1 MEPTIERR
9 QRRELFWYVMR
20 DSDFFENLSTGVT
33 VSDEYQGI
41 LDSVIPPDWR
51 VTHEGVWL
59 HVHPPAIALP
69 PQGFKIH
76 VSGTSPTASEILRR
90 VAPICVAHD
99 AAFKLTADPLLLELT
114 TSKNSSRGSSGKF
127 ITIYPGDRDH
137 FVSLMKALDRATSD
151 LTGPYILSDKRY
163 AGNRVLFYRYG
174 GIAPR
179 VSLNVFGEMVPVI
192 ESSDGHL
199 IPDVRAPFF
208 HLPDGV
214 DDPFASEDA
223 TNDGPVLLNN
233 RYLVTALLVHSNAG
247 GVYKAEDQ
255 HTGRTVVVKE
265 ARPLISVTRRVS
277 EDAVDNLRK
286 EACCLQKLAATGYVP
301 QYVDLFQEWEH
312 TFLVEEY
319 VEGTLLSS
327 YRARTDVGLI
337 FQRNPTPEGVKLFC
351 GRIFNIARQLTQAI
365 SAFHDEGVLVGDL
378 SPYNVIID
386 PETEKITIIDFEA
399 ARIVDESARP
409 TLAMFTPGFASPA
422 RHAGAELSPQDD
434 YYALGSILY
443 SLMLPVQEVFRL
455 NADAASLFIDE
466 LTRDFGLPHSVKQ
479 LIFQLL
485 DGQLTF
491 ARQIA
496 ESNGDSL
503 ELTPVAQPRTPA
515 RAEIRGVIDGIAQ
528 YLLAKTDVERQDR
541 LWPSDYRLF
550 STNPLSIAYGALGT
564 ALFLKQA
571 LGTLPATI
579 EDWIDRQ
586 PLSVQTYP
594 PGLFMG
600 LSGIAWGLD
609 CLGATAKAA
618 AAFDLALQSPLLSE
632 SPDVFYGTAG
642 IGLTGLHLFTRTG
655 ESRFLDAARA
665 LGDSLIARASPSEQ
679 GCHWTNTDGP
689 AYFGFAHGSSG
700 IAYFL
705 LNLHLATGD
714 ARYLSYARAGVEFEV
729 AHARIDGDRAVW
741 GRAQGD
747 YLEAPYW
754 RLGASGVGSV
764 LIRFA
769 AILGERRY
777 RELAEKAAN
786 AVVTKYAI
794 LPQQFSGLSGIGEFL
809 LDMYVFT
816 GERRYLDDALRL
828 ARGVL
833 LYQITRPEGIAFPG
847 EELMKICADYGT
859 GSAGVG
865 LFLLRLLEPSGR
877 LFYDIQPTKGSA
889 LDVPAEPL
897 AGCQYLLARCARLGP
912 LCESQ
917 RAQDSRNQPHSGPGL
932 SPVTGAGAL
941 AVAGNRCTP

>member
-20 DSDFFENLSTGVT
+20 DSDFFEDVSTGVT

-41 LDSVIPPDWR
+41 LDDVIPSDWKI
-51 VTHEGVWL
+51 TQQGIWL
-59 HVHPPAIALP
+59 HASPSAAVVPN
-69 PQGFKIH
+69 QGFKIH
-76 VSGTSPTASEILRR
+76 VSGTSVTAPDVLRR
-90 VAPICVAHD
+90 VAPICVAHE
-99 AAFKLTADPLLLELT
+99 AAFKITAEPFLLELT
-114 TSKNSSRGSSGKF
+114 TSKNCSRGAAGKF
-127 ITIYPGDRDH
+127 ITVYPRDRDH
-137 FVSLMKALDRATSD
+137 FVSLMRALDEATSD

-174 GIAPR
+174 GIAAR
-179 VSLNVFGEMVPVI
+179 ASLNVFGEKVPVI
-192 ESSDGHL
+192 ESTDGHL
-199 IPDVRAPFF
+199 VPDVRAPFF

-214 DDPFASEDA
+214 EDPFVSEDA

-233 RYLVTALLVHSNAG
+233 RYLVTALLTHSNAG

-265 ARPLISVTRRVS
+265 ARPLVSVTRRVN
-277 EDAVDNLRK
+277 EDAVDRLRS
-286 EACCLQKLAATGYVP
+286 EACCLQKLARTGYVP
-301 QYVDLFQEWEH
+301 QYLDLFQEWEH
-312 TFLVEEY
+312 VFLVEEY

-327 YRARTDVGLI
+327 FRARTDVGLI
-337 FQRNPTPEGVKLFC
+337 FQRDPTSETVKLFC
-351 GRIFNIARQLTQAI
+351 SRIFNIARQLTQAI
-365 SAFHDEGVLVGDL
+365 AAFHDEGVLVGDL

-409 TLAMFTPGFASPA
+409 TLNMFTPGFASPG
-422 RHAGAELSPQDD
+422 RHAGAELSPRDD

-443 SLMLPVQEVFRL
+443 SLMLPVQEFFQL
-455 NADAASLFIDE
+455 NPDAANQFIDE

-479 LIFQLL
+479 LIFELL
-485 DGQLTF
+485 DGEFAL

-496 ESNGDSL
+496 ESDGDSL

-528 YLLAKTDVERQDR
+528 YLLAKTDVVRQDR

-571 LGTLPATI
+571 LGTLPANI

-594 PGLFMG
+594 PGLFVG
-600 LSGIAWGLD
+600 LSGIAWALH
-609 CLGATAKAA
+609 CLGATAKAE
-618 AAFDLALQSPLLSE
+618 AAFDLALQSPLVAE

-655 ESRFLDAARA
+655 ERRFLDAARA
-665 LGDSLIARASPSEQ
+665 LGDSLITRASSSEQ
-679 GCHWTNTDGP
+679 GCHWTNADGP

-714 ARYLSYARAGVEFEV
+714 ARYLSYARAGVEFEC
-729 AHARIDGDRAVW
+729 AHARVDGDRAVW

-747 YLEAPYW
+747 FMEAPYW

-769 AILGERRY
+769 ALLGDNRY

-794 LPQQFSGLSGIGEFL
+794 LPQQFTGLSGIGEFL

-816 GERRYLDDALRL
+816 GERRYLDNALRL

-833 LYQITRPEGIAFPG
+833 LFQITRPEGIAFPG
-847 EELMKICADYGT
+847 EELTRICTDYGT

-865 LFLLRLLEPSGR
+865 LFLLRLLEPSRR
-877 LFYDIQPTKGSA
+877 LFYDIHSDLSA
-889 LDVPAEPL
+889 M
-897 AGCQYLLARCARLGP
+897 
-912 LCESQ
+912 
-917 RAQDSRNQPHSGPGL
+917 
-932 SPVTGAGAL
+932 TGAGAL
-941 AVAGNRCTP
+941 VVAGNRCTP